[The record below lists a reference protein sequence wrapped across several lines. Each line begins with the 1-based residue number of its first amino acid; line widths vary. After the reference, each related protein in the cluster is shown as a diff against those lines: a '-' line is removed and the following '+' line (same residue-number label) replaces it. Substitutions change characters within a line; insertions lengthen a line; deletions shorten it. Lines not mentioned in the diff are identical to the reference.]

1 MVLKYILFLGG
12 NGFLGTNVIDFYRK
26 YISVNSS
33 EKIVFVVCSKTFH
46 SNISSDIIF
55 IQLDYSNTYDL
66 DKLMCKY
73 SFSEVFHFVSSS
85 VPSTSNSDILSDI
98 NNNLIGTINLLN
110 KMVQYKINK
119 IIYLSS
125 GGTVYGELNDFLYQ
139 EDEIVSQANSY
150 GILKVTIENYIKLF
164 NKTSNIDYLI
174 LRISNPF
181 GYFHQSNVNGFVNI
195 AVRKS
200 IKNEAVEIWGDGT
213 ISKDYIFSQD
223 LAKIFWKLYDK
234 KITNEVI
241 NIGSGVCYSLLE
253 IVDVIKLINP
263 STNIIFQDK
272 KVFDTIHFD
281 FNTDKLNSIVKVDY
295 LNLFEAIK
303 ETYLWELKKLNKYI

>member
-33 EKIVFVVCSKTFH
+33 EKIIFIVCSKTFQ

-66 DKLMCKY
+66 DKLMSKY

-98 NNNLIGTINLLN
+98 NNNLIGTINLLD
-110 KMVQYKINK
+110 KMAQYKINK

-125 GGTVYGELNDFLYQ
+125 GGTVYGELNDSLYQ
-139 EDEIVSQANSY
+139 EDKIVSQANSY
-150 GILKVTIENYIKLF
+150 GILKVTIENYIKLY
-164 NKTSNIDYLI
+164 KKLYDIDFLI

-181 GYFHQSNVNGFVNI
+181 GYFHKNNLNGFVNI
-195 AVRKS
+195 ALRKS
-200 IKNEAVEIWGDGT
+200 IKREPIEIWGDGS
-213 ISKDYIFSQD
+213 ISKDYIFSHD
-223 LAKIFWKLYDK
+223 LAKIFWVLYEARIK
-234 KITNEVI
+234 NEVF
-241 NIGSGVCYSLLE
+241 NIGSGKSYSLVE
-253 IVDVIKLINP
+253 IVDFIKLLSPDIKI
-263 STNIIFQDK
+263 SFQDK
-272 KVFDTIHFD
+272 KVFDTTHSNLKF
-281 FNTDKLNSIVKVDY
+281 DKLSSIFKIE
-295 LNLFEAIK
+295 NLDMFEAIK
-303 ETYLWELKKLNKYI
+303 KTYEWELMNIK